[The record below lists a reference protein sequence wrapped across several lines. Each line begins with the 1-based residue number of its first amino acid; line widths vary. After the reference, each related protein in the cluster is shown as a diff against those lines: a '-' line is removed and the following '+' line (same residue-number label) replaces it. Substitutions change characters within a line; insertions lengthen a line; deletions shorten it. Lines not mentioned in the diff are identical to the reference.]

1 MVFLYQAT
9 DPTGAQREGVIDAV
23 TMEVAIS
30 SLQRRGLIIVSIKP
44 EGSKSLLTA
53 DLKIFQHVSTK
64 DIVIVSRQMSTLF
77 SAQVSALQVF
87 RLLGAECDN
96 KFLGRT
102 LNLVA
107 DDLQG
112 GSSISKALS
121 KHPKVFTPFYVNMVK
136 SGEEAGK
143 LDEVL
148 LYLADYLDRT
158 YEVTSKAKNALIYP
172 IFVILVFIAVM
183 TLMLTMVIPNIS
195 KILVE
200 SGQEIP
206 FYTKVVLGISN
217 ILVHYGIWVLI
228 GGIILGFFGFRYGQT
243 QQGRMFYS
251 RVKISIPF
259 IGALN
264 KKLFLARIADNLNT
278 MLLSAIPIVKAL
290 DITASVVENAVYEQI
305 LKETVDAVR
314 TGSSLSV
321 AMARHKE
328 IPGIMVQM
336 MRVGEET
343 GELGDILKTLANFYN
358 REVKNAVDTLIGL
371 IEPAMI
377 VFLGVGVAVLLASVL
392 IPIYNI
398 SGGV

>member
-1 MVFLYQAT
+1 
-9 DPTGAQREGVIDAV
+9 
-23 TMEVAIS
+23 
-30 SLQRRGLIIVSIKP
+30 
-44 EGSKSLLTA
+44 
-53 DLKIFQHVSTK
+53 
-64 DIVIVSRQMSTLF
+64 
-77 SAQVSALQVF
+77 
-87 RLLGAECDN
+87 
-96 KFLGRT
+96 
-102 LNLVA
+102 
-107 DDLQG
+107 
-112 GSSISKALS
+112 
-121 KHPKVFTPFYVNMVK
+121 MVK

-172 IFVILVFIAVM
+172 IFVIVVFCAVM

-217 ILVHYGIWVLI
+217 LLVHYGVWVLI
-228 GGIILGFFGFRYGQT
+228 GGIIVGFFGFRYGQT

-259 IGALN
+259 IGTLN